1 MRILNADEVK
11 SLLDMRSCID
21 AVEAAFRAR
30 GLGSPTPSVV
40 AGLPLVAGKLHAKMA
55 SLELSRG
62 YTVAKINA
70 NVPGNPARYGLPS
83 IQGVVLLFDSATGT
97 PLAALDSGPIT
108 SIRTAA
114 ATAVAAKWLAV
125 ESVASLT
132 MIGCGVQA
140 RAHVDALLH
149 VRPITRLRAFDANRE
164 HAEKFCADML
174 SVYNL
179 DCEIADNVRVATQGS
194 QIVVT
199 TTPSRKAILDADDVT
214 AGTFVA
220 GVGADN
226 EDKQELSVGLLRRA
240 AVVVDDIDQC
250 AHSGD
255 LHHAIA
261 AGVLT
266 TSDVRGSLDQIVSE
280 RVRGRVD
287 DREIIIFDST
297 GVAIEDVAA
306 AAIVYEKAEREGV
319 GILADIGGFPAP
331 DPLSA
336 RASS

>member
-1 MRILNADEVK
+1 MG
-11 SLLDMRSCID
+11 SCID

-40 AGLPLVAGKLHAKMA
+40 AGLPLELGKLHAKMA

-70 NVPGNPARYGLPS
+70 NVPGNPARHGLPS

-97 PLAALDSGPIT
+97 PLAALESASIT
-108 SIRTAA
+108 SKRTAA

-125 ESVASLT
+125 AGASSLA

-164 HAEKFCADML
+164 TAERFCLEMKAAHDLDAHVADT
-174 SVYNL
+174 
-179 DCEIADNVRVATQGS
+179 ARTATQRS

-199 TTPSRKAILDADDVT
+199 STPSRKAIIEADDIMP
-214 AGTFVA
+214 ATFVA
-220 GVGADN
+220 GVGADS
-226 EDKQELSVGLLRRA
+226 EDKQELSVDLLRKA
-240 AVVVDDIDQC
+240 AVVVDDFDQC

-261 AGVLT
+261 AGALT
-266 TSDVRGSLDQIVSE
+266 LSDVRGSLDQIVSKQ
-280 RVRGRVD
+280 VRGRVD
-287 DREIIIFDST
+287 DREIIVFDST

-306 AAIVYEKAEREGV
+306 AVIVYEKAEREGV

-331 DPLSA
+331 ESISA